1 MHYIDGSGCKVM
13 SPLQVLLE
21 HFQTTKYSYSGFVQ
35 SQLWKDRHQHHDNL
49 CHLIPTV
56 YSCSLNRQILYTAHI

>member
-1 MHYIDGSGCKVM
+1 MVVDVM

-35 SQLWKDRHQHHDNL
+35 SQLWKDRHQHHDISPHPYSLLMQPKQTNII
-49 CHLIPTV
+49 HSPYIVVTV
-56 YSCSLNRQILYTAHI
+56 ILT